1 MFYCSFTG
9 LSHCRR
15 SLILCVFDSVT
26 KLRNSWWKLD
36 ETSGACSTK
45 VTYERRSHHVSQKIG
60 SPCVNSCYTWIGMH
74 LQISQILMWGI
85 AKLAPQTQSVAP
97 QNDTTHPSW
106 RRSWCFSSSFN
117 ASAAFV
123 CSSCREANG
132 SWNLDR
138 RCSSLAPRH
147 PPVGKMHPPCKDH
160 PRAVSLKWW
169 LGCVKETWLHP
180 HNFLRRETPARE
192 GSAAVELLIE
202 KCIKPL
208 NAWGTWNVMDQ
219 V

>member
-1 MFYCSFTG
+1 MKHLGPVPQKWLTSDGHTTFHKRLVLRVWIHAILG
-9 LSHCRR
+9 LEC
-15 SLILCVFDSVT
+15 IC
-26 KLRNSWWKLD
+26 
-36 ETSGACSTK
+36 
-45 VTYERRSHHVSQKIG
+45 
-60 SPCVNSCYTWIGMH
+60 
-74 LQISQILMWGI
+74 
-85 AKLAPQTQSVAP
+85 KLAKFLCEELPNLLLQTQSVAP
-97 QNDTTHPSW
+97 QNDTMHPSW